1 LHDAVPAPLFKNRA
15 LNKALPPVGKKA
27 NYAFAKTKLKDRRT
41 VVSRRGITLLFNSSE
56 AIRATLDGK
65 VSFVGKLPGLEEA
78 VIIEHSAGL
87 RSVYALLRAI
97 PLKVGQQIVAG
108 DLVGFAAIDPLRKRF
123 ALYFEL
129 REGIELVDA
138 RPLLRARGRP

>member
-1 LHDAVPAPLFKNRA
+1 M
-15 LNKALPPVGKKA
+15 
-27 NYAFAKTKLKDRRT
+27 
-41 VVSRRGITLLFNSSE
+41 FNSSE